1 MTTKS
6 AFDALAADYD
16 ASFSSGVLG
25 SRLRGAVW
33 RRLDAVF
40 ATGDRVLDLGCGTG
54 EDAVHLARRGVE
66 VVAVDR
72 SPEMVA
78 AARAKIEDAGLGS
91 KIEVRRAAI
100 EALEVGEGSF
110 DGVVSNFGALN
121 CVDDLGTVAEAVAS
135 AVRPR
140 GRAVLCVMGPLVPWE
155 WLWFL
160 LRGQPRSA
168 FRRLR
173 RGGVSWRGIT
183 VRYPSIRELRRAFAD
198 FRLDRA
204 AAVGALLPPSYAEA
218 WAAAHPRLI
227 GAFDRC
233 ERRLET
239 CFPLPWLADHYLV
252 ELERLGARAAATRP
266 LAVEYRRS
274 SSSVHLAPDRVRSLS
289 ESRCAHAAP
298 SSGQRT

>member
-1 MTTKS
+1 MTTES
-6 AFDALAADYD
+6 AFDDLAADYD
-16 ASFSSGVLG
+16 ASFGAGVLG
-25 SRLRGAVW
+25 SCFRAAVW

-40 ATGDRVLDLGCGTG
+40 AAGDRVLDLGCGTG

-72 SPEMVA
+72 SPAMVA
-78 AARAKIEDAGLGS
+78 AARAKVEGAGLGAR
-91 KIEVRRAAI
+91 IEVRQVAIEELEVRAA
-100 EALEVGEGSF
+100 SF

-121 CVDDLGTVAEAVAS
+121 CVEDLAAVAAATAS

-155 WLWFL
+155 WLWYL
-160 LRGQPRSA
+160 LRGRPRPA

-173 RGGVSWRGIT
+173 RGGVAWRGIT
-183 VRYPSIRELRRAFAD
+183 VRYPSIRELRRTFAG
-198 FRLDRA
+198 FRLTRVA
-204 AAVGALLPPSYAEA
+204 ALGALLPPSYAEP

-227 GAFDRC
+227 RGLDRC

-252 ELERLGARAAATRP
+252 ELERLGTRAAATRP
-266 LAVEYRRS
+266 LTTEYRRH
-274 SSSVHLAPDRVRSLS
+274 SSSVHLAPDRVRTGLLMPTAQEPKS
-289 ESRCAHAAP
+289 A
-298 SSGQRT
+298 

>member
-1 MTTKS
+1 MKTES

-16 ASFSSGVLG
+16 GGFTSGVLG

-40 ATGDRVLDLGCGTG
+40 AAGDRVLDLGCGTG
-54 EDAVHLARRGVE
+54 EDAVHLAHRGVE

-78 AARAKIEDAGLGS
+78 AARAKIDDAGLGS
-91 KIEVRRAAI
+91 LIEIRRAAI
-100 EALEVGEGSF
+100 EELEVREGSF

-121 CVDDLGTVAEAVAS
+121 CVGDLAAVAAAVAS

-173 RGGVSWRGIT
+173 RGGVRWRGIT
-183 VRYPSIRELRRAFAD
+183 VRYPSIRKLRRGFAA
-198 FRLDRA
+198 FRLTRVA
-204 AAVGALLPPSYAEA
+204 ALGALLPPSYAEP
-218 WAAAHPRLI
+218 WAVAHPRLI
-227 GAFDRC
+227 SGLDGC

-252 ELERLGARAAATRP
+252 ELERLAARAGATRP
-266 LAVEYRRS
+266 LAAEYRRS
-274 SSSVHLAPDRVRSLS
+274 SSSVHLAPDRVRSLT
-289 ESRCAHAAP
+289 ESRFAHAPP

>member
-1 MTTKS
+1 MTLES
-6 AFDALAADYD
+6 AFGPLAADYD
-16 ASFSSGVLG
+16 ADFSSSVLG
-25 SRLRGAVW
+25 SRLRAAVW
-33 RRLDAVF
+33 RRLDAAF
-40 ATGDRVLDLGCGTG
+40 AAGDRVLDLGCGTG

-78 AARAKIEDAGLGS
+78 VARAKIEAAGLGS
-91 KIEVRRAAI
+91 MIEVRRTAI
-100 EALEVGEGSF
+100 EDLDVREGSF
-110 DGVVSNFGALN
+110 DGVMSNFGALN
-121 CVDDLGTVAEAVAS
+121 CVGDLTVVAAAVTA

-140 GRAVLCVMGPLVPWE
+140 GRAVFCVMGPLVPWE

-168 FRRLR
+168 FRRWR

-183 VRYPSIRELRRAFAD
+183 VRYPSIRALRRAFAG
-198 FRLDRA
+198 FRPERA
-204 AAVGALLPPSYAEA
+204 AAVGVLLPPSYAEP

-227 GAFDRC
+227 STLDRC

-252 ELERLGARAAATRP
+252 ELERLGGRAAATRP
-266 LAVEYRRS
+266 AVAEYRRP
-274 SSSVHLAPDRVRSLS
+274 SSSVHLATDRLRSLS
-289 ESRCAHAAP
+289 ESRSAHAAP
-298 SSGQRT
+298 SSGRRT